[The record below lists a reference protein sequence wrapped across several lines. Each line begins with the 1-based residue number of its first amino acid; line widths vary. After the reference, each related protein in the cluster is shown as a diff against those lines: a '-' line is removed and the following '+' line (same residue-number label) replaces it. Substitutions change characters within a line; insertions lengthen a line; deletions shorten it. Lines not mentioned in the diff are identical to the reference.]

1 MTAEIQNLTDMINEA
16 NVTEIK
22 IAGQEKIDSI
32 PDMIN
37 QFTEKEIENLAQP
50 MEEIRIQFSDI
61 IGQIG
66 MSFGKIHTRKNYTR
80 YGIIFFENAKKLI
93 WLI

>member
-1 MTAEIQNLTDMINEA
+1 MVSMTDEIQNLTDMINEA

-22 IAGQEKIDSI
+22 MAGQDKMNSI

-50 MEEIRIQFSDI
+50 MEEIKIQFADI

-66 MSFGKIHTRKNYTR
+66 MFCKNSQLLP
-80 YGIIFFENAKKLI
+80 ILFFNS
-93 WLI
+93 